1 MSIPT
6 ALFIK
11 RRRVRSL
18 LGPSRRWRSSLCH
31 GEEKQRQRL
40 GRPNPSPAPGAG
52 GGGPPCGPDK
62 RPPRRPP
69 PPRPPP
75 SRHPL
80 GARHRDALSRRW
92 AHLPRELD
100 ALDLRLADMLPPR
113 YHRWVHLYNDACSKG
128 TLRHAVRLQIVHSIR
143 RYERRAMRAFAS
155 STVTSFLQ
163 GPRRNVKELRLDFV
177 VTGNTGCVNA
187 LVAEAMDAW
196 GVEDLEVVA
205 KSTFTRRD
213 GIHLFP
219 SHGLCEQ
226 PRLSCLRSLKLGGCT
241 LPSLHEYSRLSVLVL
256 KGIPKSTPA
265 AAYEGIFTLCLQ
277 LRVFHLISCGC
288 IALTLVADAPNSEIR
303 ELVLEDCIFGRLW
316 LRALPCLERLASG
329 CGVVFESSSSFPC
342 LKQWNLTMHLGIEG
356 QGQHLKLELDTFLE
370 WTPDNITDLV
380 LRLAGPYSGLELG
393 EEIEWPPTKLG
404 RHHHLKEFVVAGYEG
419 TTRQVFLAKLVV
431 GACTALQLV
440 AMFKNGY
447 AREDKGGRW
456 GWEMATQQRHLWTS
470 EEKEKVLKQVMDG
483 VPSSTT
489 PVQVVLG

>member
-1 MSIPT
+1 MARRSSGKGSAGRILLQHR
-6 ALFIK
+6 ALAAAA
-11 RRRVRSL
+11 RRVDRI
-18 LGPSRRWRSSLCH
+18 SSLPDDLLH
-31 GEEKQRQRL
+31 LVLRRL
-40 GRPNPSPAPGAG
+40 DTRSA
-52 GGGPPCGPDK
+52 
-62 RPPRRPP
+62 
-69 PPRPPP
+69 
-75 SRHPL
+75 L
-80 GARHRDALSRRW
+80 GTGVLSRRW

-155 STVTSFLQ
+155 STVTSFLE
-163 GPRRNVKELRLDFV
+163 GPRRNVKKLRLEFV

-187 LVAEAMDAW
+187 FVAEAMDAW

-226 PRLSCLRSLKLGGCT
+226 PRVSCLRSLKLGGCT
-241 LPSLHEYSRLSVLVL
+241 LPSLHEYSRLSVLIL

-329 CGVVFESSSSFPC
+329 CGVVLESSSSFPC

-380 LRLAGPYSGLELG
+380 LRLTGPYRWVVPSSSPSALLPHLRRLLVADWARAWGRKD
-393 EEIEWPPTKLG
+393 WPPTKLG
-404 RHHHLKEFVVAGYEG
+404 RHRHLKEFVVAGYGG
-419 TTRQVFLAKLVV
+419 TTRQVYLAKLVV

-447 AREDKGGRW
+447 AREDKGRW
-456 GWEMATQQRHLWTS
+456 GWEMASQQRHLWTS
-470 EEKEKVLKQVMDG
+470 EEKEKVLKQVVDT